1 MPLTFGRDVLNAND
15 LAQATCIA
23 TRGDEPMTVSWTFHG
38 DNITDGLGIMT
49 TPIGGRGSNL
59 LITSINHRHS
69 GVYTCTASNDAG
81 SRSESIE
88 LQVNGNSRLVTRRS
102 NYFCMHLSLGI
113 IVLYKYPLLPDKEM
127 NSDEMRCL
135 A

>member
-88 LQVNGNSRLVTRRS
+88 LQVNGNFRLVTRRS
-102 NYFCMHLSLGI
+102 NSFFACTCLL
-113 IVLYKYPLLPDKEM
+113 VLLFFTSIFYCQI
-127 NSDEMRCL
+127 RR
-135 A
+135 